1 MRVIFFFFLLSI
13 RIQLYNTLSVRKY
26 ICKWND
32 QNTDG
37 KYNSDTIAANQNKF
51 LPHSFESGFQR
62 VATWISK
69 FPHSFPLRIF
79 SIFVRAKH
87 LNALNCP
94 NNKQIYFTIFKL
106 IDRRAGTFVDGEQGW
121 KTYNSR
127 RRLNKA
133 WQSTDE
139 FHVLQVSQPSG
150 MVCSRC
156 LARKTKLRTGY
167 NRAENFSQQFRSE
180 HNEHIFTLFHLH
192 QVYHQVYR
200 SMPNRI

>member
-1 MRVIFFFFLLSI
+1 MESI
-13 RIQLYNTLSVRKY
+13 IETP
-26 ICKWND
+26 
-32 QNTDG
+32 
-37 KYNSDTIAANQNKF
+37 NQNKF
-51 LPHSFESGFQR
+51 LPHSFESGFQL

-69 FPHSFPLRIF
+69 FPHTFPLRIF

-106 IDRRAGTFVDGEQGW
+106 IDTDTGGDVRRWGKQGW

-180 HNEHIFTLFHLH
+180 HNEHIFTGARCFICIR
-192 QVYHQVYR
+192 YTIRYI
-200 SMPNRI
+200 SFDGKPNLTIECNMVVT